1 MRGAPGGLA
10 GGLGASRP
18 SKFAGR
24 QKISACRFRSTKG
37 VKAQTIIGCRT
48 THRRRTIL
56 AGVHENDTN
65 GPFTYTRIRQK
76 LDVAMSNVAAGGCAQ
91 GLLCGFDRGRCGA
104 RFTRGELRAEAAML
118 LRVFGSDRAV
128 CELCRLHAA
137 FHAAPWQPF
146 AEGAMP
152 SGTPTDW
159 MRPLLTK

>member
-1 MRGAPGGLA
+1 MASVLPGRRSAKKEVLA
-10 GGLGASRP
+10 DSD
-18 SKFAGR
+18 FEH
-24 QKISACRFRSTKG
+24 KG

-48 THRRRTIL
+48 THSRRTIL
-56 AGVHENDTN
+56 AGVHENYTH
-65 GPFTYTRIRQK
+65 GPFTYTRIRRK
-76 LDVAMSNVAAGGCAQ
+76 LNVAMSNVAAGGCTQ

-118 LRVFGSDRAV
+118 LRVFGSDRTV

-152 SGTPTDW
+152 SGAPTDW